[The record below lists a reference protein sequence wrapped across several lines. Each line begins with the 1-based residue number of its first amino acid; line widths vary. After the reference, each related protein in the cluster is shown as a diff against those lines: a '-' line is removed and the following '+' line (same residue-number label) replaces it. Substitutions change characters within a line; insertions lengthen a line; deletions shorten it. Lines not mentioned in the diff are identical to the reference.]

1 MLKIE
6 AQLSALKSYVDC
18 ELSTLTSKIDAFSD
32 SLKHALANLQKRE
45 SNCANTDLLQQSIAS
60 LEHKLR
66 SKDKIIQLL
75 LETQNAL
82 TNSLSTLKAK
92 QPEPIIDLSQQQQR
106 QYQKYHHQYHH
117 HHQQHQKHK
126 QQQSQKQQ
134 PSEQFQKSLSS
145 RQQKQQG
152 LGNQKQFILG
162 QDELDTLYVGNLSED
177 INESDLFELF
187 GLRTTNYLRDNS
199 DVQIPLS
206 ENTGKKRGFAYVKV
220 PRHVSDELL
229 KLHGLGFKGKM
240 LVIEKAKT
248 PPKAKNINGVNQIIC
263 PETQISQLD
272 SDPENTLAS

>member
-6 AQLSALKSYVDC
+6 AQLSALKSYVDF
-18 ELSTLTSKIDAFSD
+18 ERSTLTSKIDEFSD
-32 SLKHALANLQKRE
+32 SLKHVLANLQKRE
-45 SNCANTDLLQQSIAS
+45 SNCTNTDLLQQSIAS

-82 TNSLSTLKAK
+82 TNSLSTLKVK

-152 LGNQKQFILG
+152 LRNQKQIIYG

-187 GLRTTNYLRDNS
+187 EPCTTNYLRDNT

-206 ENTGKKRGFAYVKV
+206 ENSGEKSGFAYVKV

-229 KLHGLGFKGKM
+229 KLHGFGLKGKM

-248 PPKAKNINGVNQIIC
+248 PPKAKNINGVNQNIC
-263 PETQISQLD
+263 PQRQIH
-272 SDPENTLAS
+272 N

>member
-145 RQQKQQG
+145 RQQK
-152 LGNQKQFILG
+152 
-162 QDELDTLYVGNLSED
+162 
-177 INESDLFELF
+177 
-187 GLRTTNYLRDNS
+187 
-199 DVQIPLS
+199 
-206 ENTGKKRGFAYVKV
+206 
-220 PRHVSDELL
+220 
-229 KLHGLGFKGKM
+229 
-240 LVIEKAKT
+240 
-248 PPKAKNINGVNQIIC
+248 
-263 PETQISQLD
+263 
-272 SDPENTLAS
+272 